1 MSTPNPQP
9 PGHPQAGAVE
19 HASADHQQLQQQLQQ
34 LQRRLIQSQRLVSL
48 GELVGTVAHEFNNV
62 LTTIINYAKLGLRHG
77 DEATR
82 EKAFR
87 KILDAG
93 LRASRIT
100 QGVLGLARQAAER
113 REAVSL
119 ENLVEDTL
127 FLLER
132 ELNKHRVAVERY
144 YRPAPQV
151 WINPQQIQQVLVN
164 LLVNARQAMPQ
175 GGRVI
180 LKIEADSRDGF
191 VNLTVRDTGTGIPPE
206 RLPHIFEPFYTT
218 KQGPDATGK
227 GGTGLGLAMCREII
241 QKHNGRIRV
250 ESTPGKG
257 TAFTLRLPVA
267 VENEQKKAG

>member
-1 MSTPNPQP
+1 MSTPSTSTSQRS
-9 PGHPQAGAVE
+9 QANAPVTLAE
-19 HASADHQQLQQQLQQ
+19 HQQLLQQ
-34 LQRRLIQSQRLVSL
+34 LHQMQHQLMQSQRLVSL

-77 DEATR
+77 DDATR

-93 LRASRIT
+93 QRASRIT

-119 ENLVEDTL
+119 QTLVEDTL

-132 ELNKHRVAVERY
+132 ELNKHRVVVERY
-144 YRPAPQV
+144 YRPAPPV

-180 LKIEADSRDGF
+180 LKIETDSQSGY
-191 VNLTVRDTGTGIPPE
+191 VNLVVRDTGTGIPAE
-206 RLPHIFEPFYTT
+206 QLPHIFEPFFTT

-241 QKHNGRIRV
+241 QKHKGRIRV
-250 ESTPGKG
+250 ESTVGKG

-267 VENEQKKAG
+267 EEGKQKKAS

>member
-1 MSTPNPQP
+1 MKTPNPGISGNSP
-9 PGHPQAGAVE
+9 AETFPGAAE
-19 HASADHQQLQQQLQQ
+19 ERQQLLQQLQQ
-34 LQRRLIQSQRLVSL
+34 LQQRLVQSQRLVSL

-93 LRASRIT
+93 QRASRIT
-100 QGVLGLARQAAER
+100 QGVLGLARRSSER

-132 ELNKHRVAVERY
+132 ELNKHRVSVERY
-144 YRPAPQV
+144 FRPAPQV

-164 LLVNARQAMPQ
+164 LLVNARQAMPN

-180 LKIEADSRDGF
+180 LKIEQDPQHEF
-191 VNLTVRDTGTGIPPE
+191 VNLTVRDTGVGIPPE
-206 RLPHIFEPFYTT
+206 RLPHIFEPFFTT

-227 GGTGLGLAMCREII
+227 GGTGLGLAMCRDII

-250 ESTPGKG
+250 ESTVGKG

-267 VENEQKKAG
+267 VPEEQKKAG